1 MCRRLDITDV
11 DDDIVTHADYT
22 EAAFAV
28 ASLRPIVVALAR
40 LGQHNTSKT
49 TASPVCRSALNEGET
64 NIFYFKF

>member
-11 DDDIVTHADYT
+11 DDDIATHVDYT

-40 LGQHNTSKT
+40 LGQHKQFE
-49 TASPVCRSALNEGET
+49 AKQQPVRFADRL
-64 NIFYFKF
+64 